1 MKNKKII
8 RKLIILDEYMRSPN
22 NINNIRQQ
30 EILDELKYN
39 NYVSVADLC
48 RKLNVSA
55 VTIRKD
61 LTHLEKI
68 GKLYR
73 THGGATR
80 ESFIVQERNINK
92 KETLQVEEKTK
103 IAKAA
108 LSLIEEND
116 FITISSGTTTQ
127 MIAQVIG
134 SQYEK
139 LTILTSSLKPALSL
153 YGNPNFNVIQL
164 GGDVRTKSG
173 SVMGPYA
180 ELMIS
185 NYSCNKLFL
194 GADGVDFDFGL
205 STSSTMEAKL
215 NQMMI
220 ENSEKVIVLADSTKI
235 SKRGFGKIVE
245 LEKIHVLITDD
256 GISTSDLQRL
266 EDIGIEVIIAK

>member
-1 MKNKKII
+1 MKN
-8 RKLIILDEYMRSPN
+8 N

-30 EILDELKYN
+30 EILEELN
-39 NYVSVADLC
+39 FNHYVSVTELC
-48 RKLNVSA
+48 KKLNVSA

-80 ESFIVQERNINK
+80 ESFIVKERHVNK
-92 KETLQVEEKTK
+92 KETLQVEEKSK

-108 LSLIEEND
+108 LNFIEDND

-127 MIAQVIG
+127 MVAQVIENN
-134 SQYEK
+134 YTK
-139 LTILTSSLKPALSL
+139 LTILTSSLKSAMLL
-153 YGNPNFNVIQL
+153 YGNPNFDVIQL

-185 NYSCNKLFL
+185 NYSCSKLFI
-194 GADGVDFDFGL
+194 GGDGVDFDFGL
-205 STSSTMEAKL
+205 STSSTMEAKM
-215 NQMMI
+215 NQLMI
-220 ENSEKVIVLADSTKI
+220 QNSEKVIVLADSTKI
-235 SKRGFGKIVE
+235 SKRGFGKITD
-245 LEKIHVLITDD
+245 LDKIHVLITDE
-256 GISTSDLQRL
+256 GIKKRDVERFEDL
-266 EDIGIEVIIAK
+266 GIEVVIAR

>member
-1 MKNKKII
+1 MKI
-8 RKLIILDEYMRSPN
+8 N

-30 EILDELKYN
+30 EILEELN
-39 NYVSVADLC
+39 FNHYVSVTELC
-48 RKLNVSA
+48 KKLNVSA

-80 ESFIVQERNINK
+80 QSFIVKEIHVNK
-92 KETLQVEEKTK
+92 KETLQVEEKSK

-108 LSLIEEND
+108 LNFIEDND

-127 MIAQVIG
+127 MVAQVIENN
-134 SQYEK
+134 YTK
-139 LTILTSSLKPALSL
+139 LTILTSSLKSAMLL
-153 YGNPNFNVIQL
+153 YGNPNFDVIQL

-185 NYSCNKLFL
+185 NYSCSKLFI
-194 GADGVDFDFGL
+194 GGDGVDFDFGL
-205 STSSTMEAKL
+205 STSSTMEAKM
-215 NQMMI
+215 NQLMI
-220 ENSEKVIVLADSTKI
+220 QNSEKVIVLADSTKI
-235 SKRGFGKIVE
+235 NKRGFGKITD
-245 LEKIHVLITDD
+245 LDKIHALITDEGVKNRD
-256 GISTSDLQRL
+256 VERFEDL
-266 EDIGIEVIIAK
+266 GIEVIIAR